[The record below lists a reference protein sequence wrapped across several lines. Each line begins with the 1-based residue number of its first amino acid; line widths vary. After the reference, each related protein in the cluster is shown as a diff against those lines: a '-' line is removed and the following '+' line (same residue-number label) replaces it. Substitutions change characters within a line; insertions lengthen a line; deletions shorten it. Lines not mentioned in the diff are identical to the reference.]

1 MYMYYISQDLCL
13 IMYCI
18 IQDSRVNHAATT
30 MSPTPYPVLKQRI
43 SSWVLIHIY
52 REMEKLSSLLFGNKP
67 GDQA

>member
-30 MSPTPYPVLKQRI
+30 MSPTPYPLPSAKAKDQQLG
-43 SSWVLIHIY
+43 SYSYLQ
-52 REMEKLSSLLFGNKP
+52 
-67 GDQA
+67 GDGEAV